1 MITSENIGTIMLLF
15 VVAVG
20 VEKHYI
26 SRTGIL
32 PNMFIVLFL
41 LTAKWDSLPVL
52 AQYWLGAGVV
62 IGAVALISYLKIL
75 PIPSPFSRFIY
86 RFSYALYSL
95 KTILGIYIGI
105 LLFDIPNGLYGGIP
119 ILLAIW
125 FVSVR
130 YLKNDLP
137 WK

>member
-41 LTAKWDSLPVL
+41 LMAKWDSLPVL
-52 AQYWLGAGVV
+52 AQYWLGTGVV
-62 IGAVALISYLKIL
+62 IGVVAIISYLKIL
-75 PIPSPFSRFIY
+75 PLPRFIY
-86 RFSYALYSL
+86 GFSYALYSL

-105 LLFDIPNGLYGGIP
+105 LLFNIPNGLYAGIP

-130 YLKNDLP
+130 YLKNDPP
-137 WK
+137 WM